1 MWERKL
7 YYTGKSHYHCQNKAL
22 VRWAQLYS
30 HGTDPCAQ
38 SHQAWLA
45 LTQPRAKHT
54 LGAAVAKLSALG
66 DGAGWQCGGT
76 CRQAVPDGPDR
87 GTCRIPHLQSKSG
100 CTIHL
105 SAPNVAPAC
114 GQSRHSVSRNWA
126 LSQCCQQERTSASRS
141 MRTLQQRS
149 FQGRLAQFFIYFQRF
164 LLSFVCW

>member
-30 HGTDPCAQ
+30 QGTDPCAQ

-76 CRQAVPDGPDR
+76 CRQAVPDGPDGAHATFPTSKASQAAQFTSLLPTWHQHVAKASIQSQETEHCPSAASKR
-87 GTCRIPHLQSKSG
+87 GLQSPG
-100 CTIHL
+100 VWGLYNRDL
-105 SAPNVAPAC
+105 SKAD
-114 GQSRHSVSRNWA
+114 
-126 LSQCCQQERTSASRS
+126 
-141 MRTLQQRS
+141 
-149 FQGRLAQFFIYFQRF
+149 
-164 LLSFVCW
+164 